1 MTETNQES
9 TYRKMYGFSVP
20 KAALTERHYLFPNG
34 HDKEHLATSEPF
46 NIPFE
51 MLALLKA
58 EKRIKIN
65 LDRGVVKTYDNGSV
79 PQTRHIEGFFDSVKG
94 SGMMIGELT
103 GSETNNAPKDGY
115 LKKNEKY
122 VTKMDSLELLKE

>member
-20 KAALTERHYLFPNG
+20 KAAVTKRHYLFPNG
-34 HDKEHLATSEPF
+34 HDSKHMATTEPF

-51 MLALLKA
+51 MLVLLKA
-58 EKRIKIN
+58 ERRVKIDMN
-65 LDRGVVKTYDNGSV
+65 RCVVRTYDNGSV
-79 PQTRHIEGFFDSVKG
+79 PQTRLIEGFCDTEKG
-94 SGMMIGELT
+94 PCMMIGNLT

-122 VTKMDSLELLKE
+122 VTEMDSLELLKE